1 MKLNQIYSILND
13 INEQHWGE
21 SGVAVTDL
29 TGLISMGNTVLSSD
43 NNMDVFM
50 NALVDRIGKTVVR
63 TLDLELDFPNLFMD
77 SFEFGAI
84 LQKIT
89 VKPYDALNNAA
100 WDLADEH
107 FTPTLLDV
115 HVPEIMVRYF
125 QDGVDTFKYQVTIP
139 DYQIES
145 AFTSAESM
153 NNFINAIV
161 TGLSDCMTMS
171 INNLSRTAI
180 VNFIAEKIKA
190 QNGVINLLTA
200 YQTAYPADET
210 VTDYASAMESP
221 TFLRFAGKTIRNI
234 MKYMSK
240 PSVLYNVTED
250 VLRATARD
258 NMHVMLLTDFVS
270 SYQTNYQS
278 DSFNEEMVQL
288 PLYQEVEW
296 WQGSGD
302 SINEITDINAINV
315 IPSSDTKQGAGGTAV
330 PVEATGIIGLI
341 CDRQAIGVG
350 IQKMKAGSFYNPID
364 HYSNQ
369 SRSGTIQYF
378 NDLTENGVV
387 FIVEPTE

>member
-1 MKLNQIYSILND
+1 
-13 INEQHWGE
+13 
-21 SGVAVTDL
+21 
-29 TGLISMGNTVLSSD
+29 MGNTVLSSD

-63 TLDLELDFPNLFMD
+63 TLDLEIDFPNLFMD

-100 WDLADEH
+100 WDIGSEN
-107 FTPTLLDV
+107 FSPTLLDV

-125 QDGVDTFKYQVTIP
+125 QDGIDTFKYQVTIP

-145 AFTSAESM
+145 AFTSAENM
-153 NNFINAIV
+153 NNFINAII
-161 TGLSDCMTMS
+161 TGLSDSMTMS

-190 QNGVINLLTA
+190 QNGVVNLLAA
-200 YQTAYPADET
+200 YQTAYPNDDT
-210 VTDYASAMESP
+210 VTNYDTAMESP

-278 DSFNEEMVQL
+278 DSFNEEMVNL

-315 IPSSDTKQGAGGTAV
+315 IPSSDTKQGTGGKAE
-330 PVEATGIIGLI
+330 PVVASGIIGLI

-350 IQKMKAGSFYNPID
+350 IQKMKAGSFYNTID

>member
-43 NNMDVFM
+43 NNIDVFM

-89 VKPYDALNNAA
+89 VKPFDALNNAA
-100 WDLADEH
+100 WDIGDEN

-125 QDGVDTFKYQVTIP
+125 QDGIDTFKYQVSIP

-190 QNGVINLLTA
+190 QNGVVNLLSA
-200 YQTAYPADET
+200 YQTAYPNDA
-210 VTDYASAMESP
+210 VVVDYDSAMESP
-221 TFLRFAGKTIRNI
+221 TFLRFAGRYIRNI
-234 MKYMSK
+234 IKYMSK
-240 PSVLYNVTED
+240 PSVLYNVTDD

-258 NMHVMLLTDFVS
+258 NMHIMLLTDFVS
-270 SYQTNYQS
+270 AFETNYAAEIYWK
-278 DSFNEEMVQL
+278 DLTAL
-288 PLYQEVEW
+288 PLFTEIEW

-302 SINEITDINAINV
+302 SINEITDINSINV
-315 IPSSDTKQGAGGTAV
+315 IPSSDTKQGTGGTAE
-330 PVEATGIIGLI
+330 PVVASGIIGLI